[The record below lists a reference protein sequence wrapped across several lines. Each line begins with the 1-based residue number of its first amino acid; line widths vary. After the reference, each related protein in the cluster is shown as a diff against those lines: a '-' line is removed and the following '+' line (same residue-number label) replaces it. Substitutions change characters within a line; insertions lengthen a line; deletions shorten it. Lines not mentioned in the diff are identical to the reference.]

1 LEPDQNIDL
10 FWTIQGSGMK
20 RLITVFI
27 FLILFFPVQAQ
38 SGQGQDKNG
47 ILTENSQNRNQKL
60 DIVLVLDNSGSMNK
74 NDPEFLA
81 KDVVTNFL
89 MEMGEGVRLGMIIF
103 DQKVELLESL
113 IDMAD
118 SEARA
123 GFLKSLNRLNYS
135 GRFSDS
141 PAAIERAIYE
151 LKNHGRKDAYKSI
164 VFLTDG
170 IVDTG
175 DKSRDYEKE
184 KWMKQ
189 DLAQE
194 SRKAGIRIFGIS
206 FSNNADFSTIQA
218 LAFKTDGE
226 YFRASNVADIHHAVK
241 KIYEMITKPLG
252 KPAAQVAA
260 TTTEVAPAPTKIK
273 PVILTPKEIEPSVS
287 PAKEI
292 PLAQKQGVF
301 LEIVL
306 AGILVLLGVIVIMM
320 LFRGRSKP
328 VIKEDSV
335 AVAHPRE
342 ETPMPQALLV
352 DVKNITSKKT
362 LILNKRM
369 INIGRGSNNDV
380 AIPQDTVSGFHA
392 TIECRDD
399 TFYLEDQRSTNKTY
413 LNGEEIKPY
422 SPKRLKSGD
431 EIIFA
436 DYRFVFLIAY
446 QTPAGETTRVG

>member
-1 LEPDQNIDL
+1 MGDAKVFCFN
-10 FWTIQGSGMK
+10 GSDMK

-27 FLILFFPVQAQ
+27 FFVLFFTVQAR

-47 ILTENSQNRNQKL
+47 TVQGDSQNRNQKL

-89 MEMGEGVRLGMIIF
+89 IEIGEGVRLGMIIF
-103 DQKVELLESL
+103 DQKVELLEPL
-113 IDMAD
+113 VDMTN

-151 LKNHGRKDAYKSI
+151 LKNRGRKDAHKSI

-189 DLAQE
+189 DLAQD
-194 SRKAGIRIFGIS
+194 SRKAGIRISGIA

-226 YFRASNVADIHHAVK
+226 YFRAGNVADIHHAVK
-241 KIYEMITKPLG
+241 KIYGVVTKPPSR
-252 KPAAQVAA
+252 PAAQVAVTKTA
-260 TTTEVAPAPTKIK
+260 VAAAPTKIK
-273 PVILTPKEIEPSVS
+273 PVMPTPKKIEPAVS
-287 PAKEI
+287 PAKEM
-292 PLAQKQGVF
+292 PRAQKQGVF

-328 VIKEDSV
+328 VIKEGSV
-335 AVAHPRE
+335 AVAHSRE
-342 ETPMPQALLV
+342 ETSMPQALLV

-362 LILNKRM
+362 LILDKRM

-399 TFYLEDQRSTNKTY
+399 TFYLEDQRSTNMTY
-413 LNGEEIKPY
+413 LNGEELKAY

>member
-1 LEPDQNIDL
+1 MTAGMDDSPIFCFN
-10 FWTIQGSGMK
+10 GKVMK
-20 RLITVFI
+20 RLISVFI
-27 FLILFFPVQAQ
+27 FFVLFFTVQVG
-38 SGQGQDKNG
+38 SGQGQDGNG
-47 ILTENSQNRNQKL
+47 TLQGDSQNRNQKL
-60 DIVLVLDNSGSMNK
+60 DIVLVLDNSGSMKK

-81 KDVVTNFL
+81 RDAVTNFL
-89 MEMGEGVRLGMIIF
+89 MEPGEGVRLGMIIF
-103 DQKVELLESL
+103 DQKVELLEPL
-113 IDMAD
+113 IDITV

-151 LKNHGRKDAYKSI
+151 LKNRGRKDAHKSI
-164 VFLTDG
+164 VFMTDG

-184 KWMKQ
+184 KWLKQ
-189 DLAQE
+189 DLAQDG
-194 SRKAGIRIFGIS
+194 RRAGIRIAGIA
-206 FSNNADFSTIQA
+206 FSNDSDFSTIQA

-226 YFRASNVADIHHAVK
+226 YFRARNFADIHHAVK
-241 KIYEMITKPLG
+241 RICEVTAKPLSR
-252 KPAAQVAA
+252 PSQQVAA
-260 TTTEVAPAPTKIK
+260 AKTAVVPAPNRIM
-273 PVILTPKEIEPSVS
+273 PVMPAPEKIEPAVP

-292 PLAQKQGVF
+292 PVAQKQGF
-301 LEIVL
+301 LLEIIL
-306 AGILVLLGVIVIMM
+306 AGILFLLAVIVTMM

-328 VIKEDSV
+328 VIREDSV
-335 AVAHPRE
+335 GVAPARE
-342 ETPMPQALLV
+342 EPSMPKALLV
-352 DVKNITSKKT
+352 DVKNVTSKKT
-362 LILNKRM
+362 LILDKRM

-392 TIECRDD
+392 TIEYKNE

>member
-1 LEPDQNIDL
+1 
-10 FWTIQGSGMK
+10 MK
-20 RLITVFI
+20 RLITVFV
-27 FLILFFPVQAQ
+27 FLILFFPVQPQ
-38 SGQGQDKNG
+38 SGQGKDKKGPLPKNAQD
-47 ILTENSQNRNQKL
+47 RNQKL

-74 NDPEFLA
+74 NDPEFFA

-89 MEMGEGVRLGMIIF
+89 IEMEEGLRLGMIIF
-103 DQKVELLESL
+103 DQKVDLLEPL
-113 IDMAD
+113 VDMTD

-151 LKNHGRKDAYKSI
+151 LKNRGRKDAHKSI
-164 VFLTDG
+164 VFLSDG

-189 DLAQE
+189 DLAQD
-194 SRKAGIRIFGIS
+194 SRKAGIRIAGIS
-206 FSNNADFSTIQA
+206 FSNSADFSNIQA

-226 YFRASNVADIHHAVK
+226 YFRAVNVADVHHAVK
-241 KIYEMITKPLG
+241 KIYEMVTKPVIR
-252 KPAAQVAA
+252 PAAQVA
-260 TTTEVAPAPTKIK
+260 TTKKEVVPAPAKIA
-273 PVILTPKEIEPSVS
+273 PVMPAVKKIEPAVS
-287 PAKEI
+287 PAKEM
-292 PLAQKQGVF
+292 PGTQKQGFF

-306 AGILVLLGVIVIMM
+306 VVILVLLVVIVIMM
-320 LFRGRSKP
+320 LFRERSKP

-335 AVAHPRE
+335 SVAHPRE
-342 ETPMPQALLV
+342 DTSMPQALLV
-352 DVKNITSKKT
+352 DVKNITAKKT
-362 LILNKRM
+362 LILDKRM

-399 TFYLEDQRSTNKTY
+399 TFYLEDQRSTNMTY
-413 LNGEEIKPY
+413 LNGEEIKAY

>member
-1 LEPDQNIDL
+1 MVDSKS
-10 FWTIQGSGMK
+10 FCFKGSGMK
-20 RLITVFI
+20 SLITVFI
-27 FLILFFPVQAQ
+27 FLILVFPVQAQ
-38 SGQGQDKNG
+38 SGQGQDRNG
-47 ILTENSQNRNQKL
+47 TLTENSQKRNQKL

-81 KDVVTNFL
+81 KDVVTDFV
-89 MEMGEGVRLGMIIF
+89 MEMREGVRLGMIIF
-103 DQKVELLESL
+103 DQNVELLESL
-113 IDMAD
+113 TDMTD
-118 SEARA
+118 SGARA
-123 GFLKSLNRLNYS
+123 GFLKSLNRLNYR

-151 LKNHGRKDAYKSI
+151 LKNCGRKDAHKSI

-175 DKSRDYEKE
+175 DKIRDHEKE

-194 SRKAGIRIFGIS
+194 SRKAEIHISGIS

-226 YFRASNVADIHHAVK
+226 YFRASNVEDIHHAVK
-241 KIYEMITKPLG
+241 KIYEVITKPLSMPVA
-252 KPAAQVAA
+252 KVAA
-260 TTTEVAPAPTKIK
+260 TTTEVAPAIPKIK
-273 PVILTPKEIEPSVS
+273 PAMPTPKEIEPAVA
-287 PAKEI
+287 PVKEI
-292 PLAQKQGVF
+292 PRAQKQGFF
-301 LEIVL
+301 LEILL
-306 AGILVLLGVIVIMM
+306 AGILVLLGIIVILM
-320 LFRGRSKP
+320 LFRGRSQP

-362 LILNKRM
+362 LILDKRM